1 MAALFFFPCFI
12 QFPVHE
18 MSKINVAVFVS
29 GSGTNLQAVIDSGI
43 ESANISVVVCDT
55 PGVMAIDRARNHDI
69 PVELVNSR
77 DFESREEF
85 ERQIVAKID
94 RYDIGL
100 VVLAGFMRILT
111 PYFIGRFANR
121 IINIHPSLLPSF
133 PGTNSVRQALDY
145 GVRQTGCTVHFVGE
159 EVDSGPIILQA
170 VVPVTE
176 EDTEETLL
184 GKVHAEEHRI
194 LPEAV
199 RLFCEGKLTLSGKR
213 VLISS

>member
-1 MAALFFFPCFI
+1 
-12 QFPVHE
+12 
-18 MSKINVAVFVS
+18 MSKTNVAVFVS

-43 ESANISVVVCDT
+43 ESANIAVVVCDT
-55 PGVMAIDRARNHDI
+55 PGVMAIERARKHGI
-69 PVELVNSR
+69 PVELANSR

-111 PYFIGRFANR
+111 PYFLGRFADR

-145 GVRQTGCTVHFVGE
+145 GVKQTGCTVHFVRE
-159 EVDSGPIILQA
+159 EVDAGPIILQA

-184 GKVHAEEHRI
+184 EKVHIEEYRI
-194 LPEAV
+194 LPEAI
-199 RLFCEGKLTLSGKR
+199 RLFCEGKLTLSGRK
-213 VLISS
+213 VLISF

>member
-1 MAALFFFPCFI
+1 
-12 QFPVHE
+12 

-43 ESANISVVVCDT
+43 ESANIAVVVCDT
-55 PGVMAIDRARNHDI
+55 PGVMAIDRAKNHGI

-77 DFESREEF
+77 GFKSREEF
-85 ERQIVAKID
+85 ERQVVAKID
-94 RYDIGL
+94 RYDIDL

-133 PGTNSVRQALDY
+133 PGTDSVRQALSY
-145 GVRQTGCTVHFVGE
+145 GVKQTGCTVHFVE
-159 EVDSGPIILQA
+159 KEVDAGPIILQA

-184 GKVHAEEHRI
+184 EKVHAEEHRI

-199 RLFCEGKLTLSGKR
+199 RLFCEGKLTLSGRK

>member
-1 MAALFFFPCFI
+1 
-12 QFPVHE
+12 
-18 MSKINVAVFVS
+18 MSKTNVAVFVS

-43 ESANISVVVCDT
+43 ESANIAVVVCDT
-55 PGVMAIDRARNHDI
+55 PGVMAIERARKHGI

-77 DFESREEF
+77 DFESGEEF

-111 PYFIGRFANR
+111 PYFLGRFADR

-145 GVRQTGCTVHFVGE
+145 GVKQTGCTVHFVRE
-159 EVDSGPIILQA
+159 EVDAGPIILQA

-184 GKVHAEEHRI
+184 EKVHTEEHKI
-194 LPEAV
+194 LPEAI
-199 RLFCEGKLTLSGKR
+199 RLFCEGKLTLSGRK
-213 VLISS
+213 VLISF

>member
-1 MAALFFFPCFI
+1 
-12 QFPVHE
+12 
-18 MSKINVAVFVS
+18 MSKTNVAVFVS

-43 ESANISVVVCDT
+43 ESANIAVVVCDT
-55 PGVMAIDRARNHDI
+55 LGVMAIERARKHGI
-69 PVELVNSR
+69 PVELVKGR

-111 PYFIGRFANR
+111 PYFLGRFANR

-145 GVRQTGCTVHFVGE
+145 GVKQTGCTVHFVRE
-159 EVDSGPIILQA
+159 EVDAGPIILQA

-184 GKVHAEEHRI
+184 EKIHAEEYRI
-194 LPEAV
+194 LPEAI
-199 RLFCEGKLTLSGKR
+199 RLFCEGKLTLSGRK
-213 VLISS
+213 VLISL

>member
-1 MAALFFFPCFI
+1 MP
-12 QFPVHE
+12 
-18 MSKINVAVFVS
+18 KTNVAVFVS

-43 ESANISVVVCDT
+43 ESANIAVVVCDT
-55 PGVMAIDRARNHDI
+55 PGVLAIERARKHRI

-85 ERQIVAKID
+85 ERQIVTKIH
-94 RYDIGL
+94 RYDIEL

-111 PYFIGRFANR
+111 PYFIGRFKDR

-133 PGTNSVRQALDY
+133 PGTNSVIQALDY
-145 GVRQTGCTVHFVGE
+145 GVKQTGCSVHFVRE
-159 EVDSGPIILQA
+159 EVDVGPIILQA
-170 VVPVTE
+170 VVPVDE

-184 GKVHAEEHRI
+184 EKVHVQEHRI
-194 LPEAV
+194 LPEAI
-199 RLFCEGKLTLSGKR
+199 RLFCEGKLTLSGRK

>member
-1 MAALFFFPCFI
+1 MP
-12 QFPVHE
+12 
-18 MSKINVAVFVS
+18 KTNVAVFVS

-43 ESANISVVVCDT
+43 ESANIAVVVCDT
-55 PGVMAIDRARNHDI
+55 PGALAIERARKHRI

-85 ERQIVAKID
+85 ERQIVTKIH
-94 RYDIGL
+94 RYDIEL

-111 PYFIGRFANR
+111 PYFIGRFKDR

-133 PGTNSVRQALDY
+133 PGTNSVIQALDY
-145 GVRQTGCTVHFVGE
+145 GVKQTGCTAHFVRE
-159 EVDSGPIILQA
+159 EVDVGPIILQA
-170 VVPVTE
+170 VVPVDE

-184 GKVHAEEHRI
+184 EKVHVQEHRI
-194 LPEAV
+194 LPEAI
-199 RLFCEGKLTLSGKR
+199 RLFCEGKLTLSGRK

>member
-1 MAALFFFPCFI
+1 
-12 QFPVHE
+12 
-18 MSKINVAVFVS
+18 MSKTNVAVFVS
-29 GSGTNLQAVIDSGI
+29 GSGTNLQAVIDSDI
-43 ESANISVVVCDT
+43 ESANIAVVVCDT
-55 PGVMAIDRARNHDI
+55 PGVMAIDRARKHHI

-85 ERQIVAKID
+85 ERQVVARIE

-100 VVLAGFMRILT
+100 VVLAGFMRVLT
-111 PYFIGRFANR
+111 PYFISSFKDR

-133 PGTNSVRQALDY
+133 SGTNSVRQALDY
-145 GVRQTGCTVHFVGE
+145 GVRQTGCTVHFVRE

-184 GKVHAEEHRI
+184 EKVHAQEHRI
-194 LPEAV
+194 LPEAL
-199 RLFCEGKLTLSGKR
+199 RLFCEGKLTLSGRK

>member
-1 MAALFFFPCFI
+1 MP
-12 QFPVHE
+12 
-18 MSKINVAVFVS
+18 KTNVAVFVS

-43 ESANISVVVCDT
+43 ESANIAVVVCDT
-55 PGVMAIDRARNHDI
+55 PGVLAIERARKHRI

-85 ERQIVAKID
+85 ERQIVTKIH
-94 RYDIGL
+94 RYDIEL

-111 PYFIGRFANR
+111 PYFIGRFKDR

-133 PGTNSVRQALDY
+133 PGTNSVIQALDY
-145 GVRQTGCTVHFVGE
+145 GVKQTGCSVHFVRE
-159 EVDSGPIILQA
+159 EVDVGPIILQA
-170 VVPVTE
+170 VVPVDE

-184 GKVHAEEHRI
+184 EKVHAQEHRI
-194 LPEAV
+194 LPEAI
-199 RLFCEGKLTLSGKR
+199 RLFCEGKLTLSGRK

>member
-1 MAALFFFPCFI
+1 
-12 QFPVHE
+12 
-18 MSKINVAVFVS
+18 MSKTNIAVFVS
-29 GSGTNLQAVIDSGI
+29 GSGTNLQAIIDSGI
-43 ESANISVVVCDT
+43 ESANIAVVVCDI
-55 PGVMAIDRARNHDI
+55 PGVMAIERARKHGI
-69 PVELVNSR
+69 PVELVNSG

-94 RYDIGL
+94 GYDIDL

-111 PYFIGRFANR
+111 PYFIGCFSNR

-145 GVRQTGCTVHFVGE
+145 GVKKTGCTVHFVRE
-159 EVDSGPIILQA
+159 EVDAGPIILQA
-170 VVPVTE
+170 VVSITE

-184 GKVHAEEHRI
+184 EKIHTEEYRI
-194 LPEAV
+194 LPEAI
-199 RLFCEGKLTLSGKR
+199 RLFCEGKLTLSGRR

>member
-1 MAALFFFPCFI
+1 
-12 QFPVHE
+12 

-29 GSGTNLQAVIDSGI
+29 GGGTNLQAVIDSGI
-43 ESANISVVVCDT
+43 ESANIAVVVCDT
-55 PGVMAIDRARNHDI
+55 PGVTAIERARNHGI
-69 PVELVNSR
+69 PVELVNSG

-85 ERQIVAKID
+85 ERQIVAKIA

-145 GVRQTGCTVHFVGE
+145 GVKQTGCTVHFVRE
-159 EVDSGPIILQA
+159 EVDAGPIILQA

-184 GKVHAEEHRI
+184 EKVHTEEHRI

-199 RLFCEGKLTLSGKR
+199 RLFCEGRLSLSGRK
-213 VLISS
+213 VLIFS

>member
-1 MAALFFFPCFI
+1 
-12 QFPVHE
+12 
-18 MSKINVAVFVS
+18 MSKINIAVFVS

-43 ESANISVVVCDT
+43 ESANIAVVVCDT
-55 PGVMAIDRARNHDI
+55 PGVMAVDRAKNHGI

-77 DFESREEF
+77 GFKSREEF

-94 RYDIGL
+94 RYDIDL

-133 PGTNSVRQALDY
+133 PGTNSVRQALGY
-145 GVRQTGCTVHFVGE
+145 GVKQTGCTAHFVE
-159 EVDSGPIILQA
+159 KEVDAGPIILQA

-184 GKVHAEEHRI
+184 EKVHAEEHRI

-199 RLFCEGKLTLSGKR
+199 RLFCEGKLTLSGRK

>member
-1 MAALFFFPCFI
+1 
-12 QFPVHE
+12 
-18 MSKINVAVFVS
+18 MSKTNIAVFVS
-29 GSGTNLQAVIDSGI
+29 GSGTNLQAIIDSGI
-43 ESANISVVVCDT
+43 ESANIAVVVCDI
-55 PGVMAIDRARNHDI
+55 PGVMAIERARKHGI
-69 PVELVNSR
+69 PVELVNSG

-94 RYDIGL
+94 GYDIDL

-111 PYFIGRFANR
+111 PYFIGCFSNR

-133 PGTNSVRQALDY
+133 PGINSVRQALDY
-145 GVRQTGCTVHFVGE
+145 GVKKTGCTVHFVRE
-159 EVDSGPIILQA
+159 EVDAGPIILQA

-184 GKVHAEEHRI
+184 EKVHTEEYRI
-194 LPEAV
+194 LPEAI
-199 RLFCEGKLTLSGKR
+199 RLFCEGKLTLSGRK

>member
-1 MAALFFFPCFI
+1 
-12 QFPVHE
+12 
-18 MSKINVAVFVS
+18 MSKTNVAVFVS

-43 ESANISVVVCDT
+43 ESANIAVVVCDT
-55 PGVMAIDRARNHDI
+55 PGVMAIERARKHGI
-69 PVELVNSR
+69 PVELVKGR

-111 PYFIGRFANR
+111 PYFLGRFANR

-145 GVRQTGCTVHFVGE
+145 GVKQTGCTVHFVRE
-159 EVDSGPIILQA
+159 EVDAGPIILQA
-170 VVPVTE
+170 IVPVTE

-184 GKVHAEEHRI
+184 EKVHAEEHRI
-194 LPEAV
+194 LPEAI
-199 RLFCEGKLTLSGKR
+199 RLFCEGKLTLSGRK
-213 VLISS
+213 VLISF

>member
-1 MAALFFFPCFI
+1 
-12 QFPVHE
+12 

-29 GSGTNLQAVIDSGI
+29 GGGTNLQAVIDSGI
-43 ESANISVVVCDT
+43 ESANIAVVVCDT
-55 PGVMAIDRARNHDI
+55 PGAMAIERARNHGI
-69 PVELVNSR
+69 PVELVNSG

-85 ERQIVAKID
+85 ERQIVAKIA

-145 GVRQTGCTVHFVGE
+145 GVKQTGCTVHFVRE
-159 EVDSGPIILQA
+159 EVDAGPIILQA

-184 GKVHAEEHRI
+184 EKVHTEEHRI

-199 RLFCEGKLTLSGKR
+199 RLFCEGRLSLSGRR

>member
-1 MAALFFFPCFI
+1 MAALFFFPYLLK
-12 QFPVHE
+12 FPVPA
-18 MSKINVAVFVS
+18 MSKTNVAVFVS

-43 ESANISVVVCDT
+43 ESATIAVVVCDT
-55 PGVMAIDRARNHDI
+55 PGVMAIERARKHDI

-85 ERQIVAKID
+85 ERRVVAKID

-111 PYFIGRFANR
+111 PYFIGRFRDR

-145 GVRQTGCTVHFVGE
+145 GVKQTGCTVHFVGE
-159 EVDSGPIILQA
+159 EVDAGPIILQA

-176 EDTEETLL
+176 EDTEKTLL
-184 GKVHAEEHRI
+184 EKVHAQEYRI
-194 LPEAV
+194 LPEAI
-199 RLFCEGKLTLSGKR
+199 RLFCEGRLTLSGRK

>member
-1 MAALFFFPCFI
+1 MP
-12 QFPVHE
+12 
-18 MSKINVAVFVS
+18 KTNVAVFVS

-43 ESANISVVVCDT
+43 ESANIAVVVCDT
-55 PGVMAIDRARNHDI
+55 PGVLAIERARRHRI

-85 ERQIVAKID
+85 ERQIVTKIH
-94 RYDIGL
+94 RYDIEL

-111 PYFIGRFANR
+111 PYFIGRFKDR

-133 PGTNSVRQALDY
+133 PGTNSVIQALDY
-145 GVRQTGCTVHFVGE
+145 GVKQTGCTAHFVRE
-159 EVDSGPIILQA
+159 EVDVGPIILQA
-170 VVPVTE
+170 VVPVDE

-184 GKVHAEEHRI
+184 EKVHVQEHRI
-194 LPEAV
+194 LPEAI
-199 RLFCEGKLTLSGKR
+199 RLFCEGKLTLSGRK

>member
-1 MAALFFFPCFI
+1 
-12 QFPVHE
+12 

-29 GSGTNLQAVIDSGI
+29 GGGTNLQAVIDSGI
-43 ESANISVVVCDT
+43 ESANIAVVVCDT
-55 PGVMAIDRARNHDI
+55 PGAMAIERARNHGI
-69 PVELVNSR
+69 PVELVNSG

-85 ERQIVAKID
+85 ERQIVAKIA

-145 GVRQTGCTVHFVGE
+145 GVKQTGCTVHFVRE
-159 EVDSGPIILQA
+159 EVDAGPIILQA

-184 GKVHAEEHRI
+184 EKVHTEEHRI

-199 RLFCEGKLTLSGKR
+199 RLFCEGRLSLSGRK

>member
-1 MAALFFFPCFI
+1 
-12 QFPVHE
+12 
-18 MSKINVAVFVS
+18 MSKTNVAVFVS

-43 ESANISVVVCDT
+43 ESANIAVVVCDT
-55 PGVMAIDRARNHDI
+55 PGVMAIERARKHGI
-69 PVELVNSR
+69 PVELVKGR

-85 ERQIVAKID
+85 ERQVVAKID

-111 PYFIGRFANR
+111 PYFLGRFANR

-145 GVRQTGCTVHFVGE
+145 GVKQTGCTVHFVRE
-159 EVDSGPIILQA
+159 EVDAGPIILQA

-184 GKVHAEEHRI
+184 EKVHAEEHRI
-194 LPEAV
+194 LLEAV
-199 RLFCEGKLTLSGKR
+199 RLFCEGKLTLSGRK
-213 VLISS
+213 VLISF

>member
-1 MAALFFFPCFI
+1 
-12 QFPVHE
+12 

-29 GSGTNLQAVIDSGI
+29 GGGTNLQAVIDSGI
-43 ESANISVVVCDT
+43 ESANIAVVVCDT
-55 PGVMAIDRARNHDI
+55 PGVTAIERARNHGI
-69 PVELVNSR
+69 PVELVNSG

-85 ERQIVAKID
+85 ERQIVAKIA

-145 GVRQTGCTVHFVGE
+145 GVKQTGCTVHFVRE
-159 EVDSGPIILQA
+159 EVDAGPIILQA

-184 GKVHAEEHRI
+184 EKVHTEEHRI

-199 RLFCEGKLTLSGKR
+199 RLFCEGRLSLSGRK

>member
-1 MAALFFFPCFI
+1 MP
-12 QFPVHE
+12 
-18 MSKINVAVFVS
+18 KTNVAVFVS

-43 ESANISVVVCDT
+43 ESANIAVVVCDT
-55 PGVMAIDRARNHDI
+55 SGVLAIERARKHRI

-85 ERQIVAKID
+85 ERQIVTKIH
-94 RYDIGL
+94 RYDIEL

-111 PYFIGRFANR
+111 PYFIGRFKDR

-133 PGTNSVRQALDY
+133 PGTNSVIQALDY
-145 GVRQTGCTVHFVGE
+145 GVKQTGCSVHFVRE
-159 EVDSGPIILQA
+159 EVDVGPIILQA
-170 VVPVTE
+170 VVPVDE

-184 GKVHAEEHRI
+184 EKVHVQEHRI
-194 LPEAV
+194 LPEAI
-199 RLFCEGKLTLSGKR
+199 RLFCEGKLTLSGRK

>member
-1 MAALFFFPCFI
+1 
-12 QFPVHE
+12 

-43 ESANISVVVCDT
+43 ESANLAVVVCDN
-55 PGVMAIDRARNHDI
+55 PGVMAIDRAKNHGI
-69 PVELVNSR
+69 PVELLNSR
-77 DFESREEF
+77 DFKSREEF

-145 GVRQTGCTVHFVGE
+145 GVKQTGCTVHFVGK
-159 EVDSGPIILQA
+159 EVDAGPIILQA
-170 VVPVTE
+170 VVPVAE

-184 GKVHAEEHRI
+184 EKVHAEEHRI

-199 RLFCEGKLTLSGKR
+199 RLFCEGKLTLSGRK

>member
-1 MAALFFFPCFI
+1 
-12 QFPVHE
+12 

-43 ESANISVVVCDT
+43 ESANIAVVVCDT
-55 PGVMAIDRARNHDI
+55 PGVMAIDRAKNHGI

-77 DFESREEF
+77 GFKSREEF

-94 RYDIGL
+94 RYDIDL

-111 PYFIGRFANR
+111 PYFIGRFVNR

-133 PGTNSVRQALDY
+133 PGTNSVRQALGY
-145 GVRQTGCTVHFVGE
+145 GVKQTGCTVHFVE
-159 EVDSGPIILQA
+159 KEVDAGPIILQA

-184 GKVHAEEHRI
+184 EKVHAEEHRI

-199 RLFCEGKLTLSGKR
+199 RLFCEGKLTLSGRK